1 MSKVL
6 SKTFWRK
13 EKVNTDYHCQII
25 SYKVIKVNY
34 CVVSLHKQHTTY
46 TPLGFTLLYHT
57 RLETTTE

>member
-34 CVVSLHKQHTTY
+34 CVVSLHKQHTNVTY
-46 TPLGFTLLYHT
+46 TPLGFTLL
-57 RLETTTE
+57 